1 MLPQAKLIGFS
12 LILNLILV
20 SGEPELPAEVKLP
33 DEQLAS
39 YWIRQAQEQLQQRLA
54 RLRDSSP
61 DKRRAKNVVML
72 LADGLSIT
80 TLTAARILKGQR
92 GGGTG
97 EESLLAVER
106 FPYAGLSKTY
116 CIDAQIPDSAC
127 TSTAYLGGVKTR
139 VGCLGQSA
147 SGEPVD
153 SLMQLAQRAGKVT
166 GVVTTTRLTDASP
179 AGGYAHVSRRGEEL
193 EIARQLMEEEP
204 GRNFKVLLGGGLG
217 KFADE
222 RRDGKDL
229 LLQWRQTN
237 PQGCYCRSLTE
248 LKNCSGN
255 GSLLG
260 IFGDSHMPY
269 HLAATK
275 EQPRLSD
282 LTAAALE
289 KLEQQSRVNGRGYV
303 VFIEGGRIDHGHH
316 ETRVGYA
323 LDETLEFD
331 EAVETALRMTD
342 PQETLLVV
350 TSDHSHT
357 LTMAGAAN
365 RGTSI
370 LGMDEQLQRDL
381 DGVPYST
388 LNYAVGKWQ
397 SSDNAGRRM
406 SPKKKLSPTSFTP
419 SFIKGRKG
427 VHAGEDVVVFAMGPQ
442 AHLFG
447 GIMEQNLLPHLM
459 SYAACLGKGLTLC
472 NQDQQP

>member
-1 MLPQAKLIGFS
+1 MSPKPINLVTLLTLS
-12 LILNLILV
+12 LGLGLGLCQEQV
-20 SGEPELPAEVKLP
+20 QEE
-33 DEQLAS
+33 EQLAS
-39 YWIRQAQEQLQQRLA
+39 FWLRQAQAQLQERLA
-54 RLRDSSP
+54 RTRDSAM
-61 DKRRAKNVVML
+61 DQRRAKNVVL
-72 LADGLSIT
+72 LLGDGLSIT

-92 GGGTG
+92 GGGSG
-97 EESLLAVER
+97 EEALLAVER
-106 FPYAGLSKTY
+106 FPYSGLCKTY
-116 CIDAQIPDSAC
+116 CVNAQIPDSAC

-139 VGCLGQSA
+139 SGCVGQSA

-153 SLMQLAQRAGKVT
+153 SVMQWAQLAGMVT

-179 AGGYAHVSRRGEEL
+179 AGGYAHVRRRGEEL

-204 GRNFKVLLGGGLG
+204 GRNFQVILGGGLG

-229 LLQWRQTN
+229 LHQWRESN
-237 PQGCYCRSLTE
+237 PGGCFAHNLAA
-248 LKNCSGN
+248 LKNCSGSA

-260 IFGDSHMPY
+260 IFSDNHMPY
-269 HLAATK
+269 HLAASK

-289 KLEQQSRVNGRGYV
+289 KLEQRSRQEPGQGYF

-331 EAVETALRMTD
+331 AAVETAVRLTD
-342 PQETLLVV
+342 PSETLLVV

-357 LTMAGAAN
+357 LSMAGNAG

-370 LGMDEQLQRDL
+370 LGMDEQQLDL

-397 SSDNAGRRM
+397 SLDPGGRRM
-406 SPKKKLSPTSFTP
+406 SPRKTLSPSECGTNQWLWRFLISIPPPPQPPSRPATSRDARASIRARMWLCSP
-419 SFIKGRKG
+419 WARRRIS
-427 VHAGEDVVVFAMGPQ
+427 
-442 AHLFG
+442 L
-447 GIMEQNLLPHLM
+447 
-459 SYAACLGKGLTLC
+459 AASWSRTCCPT
-472 NQDQQP
+472 